1 MVNQLAENEMLR
13 QQQYDSHKI
22 QEQKLT
28 SKINELE
35 YENSSLTKEL
45 NYMQAKLTPHFILS
59 LLTDIANL
67 SVLENA
73 PKTNQM
79 AVALAQYLKYSL
91 CTTGDNILLSDELK
105 QIESYF
111 NMLKIK
117 YEDAFTYSITAE
129 KRNRYA

>member
-45 NYMQAKLTPHFILS
+45 NYMQA
-59 LLTDIANL
+59 N
-67 SVLENA
+67 
-73 PKTNQM
+73 
-79 AVALAQYLKYSL
+79 
-91 CTTGDNILLSDELK
+91 
-105 QIESYF
+105 
-111 NMLKIK
+111 
-117 YEDAFTYSITAE
+117 
-129 KRNRYA
+129 

>member
-45 NYMQAKLTPHFILS
+45 NYMQAKLTLILFCPCS
-59 LLTDIANL
+59 LTLQIFL
-67 SVLENA
+67 S
-73 PKTNQM
+73 
-79 AVALAQYLKYSL
+79 
-91 CTTGDNILLSDELK
+91 
-105 QIESYF
+105 
-111 NMLKIK
+111 
-117 YEDAFTYSITAE
+117 
-129 KRNRYA
+129 